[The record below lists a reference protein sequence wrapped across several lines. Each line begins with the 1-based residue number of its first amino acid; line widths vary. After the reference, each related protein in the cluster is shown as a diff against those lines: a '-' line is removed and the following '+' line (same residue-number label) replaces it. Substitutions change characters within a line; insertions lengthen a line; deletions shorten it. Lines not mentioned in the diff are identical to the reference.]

1 MKLLPALSVMY
12 TCRTWP
18 RALATFLLAL
28 LLLAACST
36 LPDQSI
42 PLLPLASRPLAA
54 NFTAAGRVAA
64 RVTGDA
70 KRGFSGAFAWTHRP
84 AEDVVELLT
93 PLGQIAARMTMT
105 SAGAEIEL
113 PDGQRTFT
121 SDPEQFLTDAL
132 GVTLPVAALSYW
144 LQAVPLARVPFRA
157 EGDAMGR
164 PVTLWQN
171 GWQIQYTM
179 YADETTGAYPTRLQL
194 TQGDNEARIII
205 SEWSPK

>member
-18 RALATFLLAL
+18 RALATFLPAF

-93 PLGQIAARMTMT
+93 PLGQIAA
-105 SAGAEIEL
+105 
-113 PDGQRTFT
+113 
-121 SDPEQFLTDAL
+121 
-132 GVTLPVAALSYW
+132 
-144 LQAVPLARVPFRA
+144 
-157 EGDAMGR
+157 
-164 PVTLWQN
+164 
-171 GWQIQYTM
+171 
-179 YADETTGAYPTRLQL
+179 
-194 TQGDNEARIII
+194 
-205 SEWSPK
+205 